1 MRLLS
6 SRAWLLIMISRC
18 SLRRMALMPPRPLLQ
33 FKPRLPSQLLPLSQ
47 LLKLLS
53 QLPNQFQMLL
63 PSLLPTR
70 PLSRPMLRKNK
81 HQNPHLMPRRL
92 TSRTSTLRPQSL
104 TTPTLITSAS
114 LSTPTRARKR
124 SRRKLRLLP
133 LSSKRSRPLRF
144 KIRNRLLRI
153 RKKLLKKMM
162 RSKLTSPSKRMTAS
176 HSMWRPR
183 L

>member
-1 MRLLS
+1 
-6 SRAWLLIMISRC
+6 
-18 SLRRMALMPPRPLLQ
+18 MPPRPLLQ
-33 FKPRLPSQLLPLSQ
+33 LQPRLPSQLLPLSQ

-53 QLPNQFQMLL
+53 QLPNQFQMPL
-63 PSLLPTR
+63 PSLPPTR

-81 HQNPHLMPRRL
+81 HQNPHLLPRRL

-124 SRRKLRLLP
+124 SRRKPRLLP
-133 LSSKRSRPLRF
+133 PSWKKSRLLKL

-153 RKKLLKKMM
+153 RKKQLKKMM
-162 RSKLTSPSKRMTAS
+162 RSRLTSRSKRMTAN
-176 HSMWRPR
+176 HSTWRHH